1 MAGLAGPVPKA
12 AASSRL
18 VGKLEKWPY
27 FLGFRFIP
35 LEEPMDAIFICKM
48 SIAPERHIPDII
60 EELFVCSYGELVE
73 NCPQLVVLPPAN
85 IEGDSIAL
93 SGGSRG
99 VEPVCSRKLH
109 DAAFQ
114 VGESHFVMLLGWHLA
129 LHGRVADLGDSQLST
144 QAALVKGHSFGAVAV
159 KK

>member
-35 LEEPMDAIFICKM
+35 LEEPMDAIFICKV
-48 SIAPERHIPDII
+48 SVAPKRHIPHII
-60 EELFVCSYGELVE
+60 EELFACSYGELVE
-73 NCPQLVVLPPAN
+73 NHPQLVIFPAAN

-93 SGGSRG
+93 SRSSHC

-109 DAAFQ
+109 KAA
-114 VGESHFVMLLGWHLA
+114 
-129 LHGRVADLGDSQLST
+129 
-144 QAALVKGHSFGAVAV
+144 
-159 KK
+159 